1 MKWLSA
7 GLTFVNLSV
16 VCGLLLGMVGHGLNV
31 LSASLALICGTAFAI
46 AAWLGTTD
54 PAASKKT
61 AKSLAVVQNR
71 TESKPRR
78 ERRAAENATSPQWRR
93 VSKTIEIAVESVADQ
108 LATLSA
114 RRYRHLWFWVMAAFF
129 AMFAVRS
136 FCWLL
141 YIDGGDWKI
150 QSPNNLGDLSL
161 HITLIRNFANGVPLW
176 PDNPIYALSKLRYPA
191 GIDLFNALLCL
202 VHVDLMRG
210 LVWTGLLASLATFY
224 AFFRWG
230 GTFAVAGFLF
240 NGGIAGFQFLK
251 TLKFLDYQGTQAD
264 IVHRPIAWKSIALSM
279 FVTQRGWL
287 YAIPAALILLW
298 HWRKKYFRQTPA
310 VEATFSTPGASS
322 AEAAAKAAA
331 KADDPEAQ
339 PPTATDDAG
348 LATAVN
354 GRSNRKGPLPFW
366 VELSLYASMPLFHVH
381 TFIALTI
388 VLVIAL
394 FFERLTWPKI
404 FSEAP
409 LRRHAATL
417 LSAALI
423 PATFFVWLVT
433 DQFHA
438 KSMVKWHP
446 GWVQDSAD
454 FGAPFFRMGGA
465 ANFGSATAFGSLLQK
480 TWNGVVAP
488 FFQFWLTNFGLW
500 VLLALALVALCG
512 WHAWKAGWRWG
523 TKPPADVAFVLS
535 AVVIFAIGYFV
546 QTAPW
551 DWDNLKLMVW
561 GYFLILPFL
570 WSDLIGRWAFPE
582 RAVTCIA
589 LFASGFITLLGGLAA
604 GHPGFGLIDR
614 ARLDAIGT
622 AVRPLPVEARFAA
635 YPTYNHPLL
644 LQGRKVVLGYPGHL
658 WTEGF
663 DYDNPN
669 RQLTALMR
677 GAPNWREAAQ
687 ALGVRYIFW
696 GRDET
701 ANYQGSSRPWE
712 TTARRIAS
720 GDWGAIY
727 DLSPESPSR

>member
-16 VCGLLLGMVGHGLNV
+16 VCGLLLGMVGHGLNA
-31 LSASLALICGTAFAI
+31 LSAALALLCGLAFAV
-46 AAWLGTTD
+46 AAWLGTSD
-54 PAASKKT
+54 PDKPGRSGLKF
-61 AKSLAVVQNR
+61 AKP
-71 TESKPRR
+71 T
-78 ERRAAENATSPQWRR
+78 WRYG
-93 VSKTIEIAVESVADQ
+93 KI
-108 LATLSA
+108 
-114 RRYRHLWFWVMAAFF
+114 WFWLVAAFF
-129 AMFAVRS
+129 ALFAVRS

-161 HITLIRNFANGVPLW
+161 HITLIRNFANGVHLW
-176 PDNPIYALSKLRYPA
+176 PDSPIYALSKLRYPA

-210 LVWTGLLASLATFY
+210 LVWTGLLGSLATFY

-230 GTFAVAGFLF
+230 GTFGVAGFLF

-251 TLKFLDYQGTQAD
+251 TLKFLDYQGGNK
-264 IVHRPIAWKSIALSM
+264 IAWKSIPLSM

-287 YAIPAALILLW
+287 YAIPAGLVLLW
-298 HWRKKYFRQTPA
+298 HWRGKFFRETSIVPTRRDLSA
-310 VEATFSTPGASS
+310 PDTSS
-322 AEAAAKAAA
+322 AEAAAKAG
-331 KADDPEAQ
+331 KKGNDPEAQ
-339 PPTATDDAG
+339 APVAADDVG
-348 LATAVN
+348 QATAVN
-354 GRSNRKGPLPFW
+354 ARGNSKGPLPFW

-381 TFIALTI
+381 TFIVLTI

-409 LRRHAATL
+409 IRRHATTL

-500 VLLALALVALCG
+500 VLLALALVALCV
-512 WHAWKAGWRWG
+512 WNAWKAGWRWG

-582 RAVTCIA
+582 RAVTCLA
-589 LFASGFITLLGGLAA
+589 LFASGFITLLGGLTA

-663 DYDNPN
+663 DYNEPN

-677 GAPNWREAAQ
+677 GAPNWRETAQ

-701 ANYQGSSRPWE
+701 TNYQGSSRPWE

-727 DLSPESPSR
+727 DLAPESPSR

>member
-16 VCGLLLGMVGHGLNV
+16 VCGLLLGMVGHGLNA
-31 LSASLALICGTAFAI
+31 LSAALALICGVAFTA
-46 AAWLGTTD
+46 AAWLGTSD
-54 PAASKKT
+54 PDKPGGSGVKF
-61 AKSLAVVQNR
+61 AKPA
-71 TESKPRR
+71 
-78 ERRAAENATSPQWRR
+78 WRYG
-93 VSKTIEIAVESVADQ
+93 KI
-108 LATLSA
+108 
-114 RRYRHLWFWVMAAFF
+114 WFWLVAAFF
-129 AMFAVRS
+129 ALFAVRS

-141 YIDGGDWKI
+141 YIDGGDLKI

-161 HITLIRNFANGVPLW
+161 HITLIRNFANGVHLW
-176 PDNPIYALSKLRYPA
+176 PDSPIYALSKLRYPA
-191 GIDLFNALLCL
+191 GIDLFNALLSL
-202 VHVDLMRG
+202 VHVDLIRG
-210 LVWTGLLASLATFY
+210 LVWTGLLGSLATFY

-230 GTFAVAGFLF
+230 GTFGVAGFLF

-251 TLKFLDYQGTQAD
+251 TLKFLDYQGGNK
-264 IVHRPIAWKSIALSM
+264 IAWKSIPLSM

-287 YAIPAALILLW
+287 YAIPAGLVLLW
-298 HWRKKYFRQTPA
+298 HWREKYFCETPIVPTRRDLSA
-310 VEATFSTPGASS
+310 RDTSS

-331 KADDPEAQ
+331 KGDDPEAQ
-339 PPTATDDAG
+339 PPVVANDVGQT
-348 LATAVN
+348 TAVN
-354 GRSNRKGPLPFW
+354 VSSNSKGPLPFW

-465 ANFGSATAFGSLLQK
+465 ANFGSATGFGSLLQK

-523 TKPPADVAFVLS
+523 TKPPAAVAFVLS

-701 ANYQGSSRPWE
+701 ANYHGSSRPWE

-727 DLSPESPSR
+727 DLSPELPSR

>member
-7 GLTFVNLSV
+7 GLTFVNLSA

-31 LSASLALICGTAFAI
+31 LSAAVALLCGAAFAV
-46 AAWLGTTD
+46 AAWLGTSD
-54 PAASKKT
+54 PD
-61 AKSLAVVQNR
+61 KSGQSETR
-71 TESKPRR
+71 SKPQRR
-78 ERRAAENATSPQWRR
+78 S
-93 VSKTIEIAVESVADQ
+93 SDKTPESTPAP
-108 LATLSA
+108 
-114 RRYRHLWFWVMAAFF
+114 RRYGKIWFWLMAAFF
-129 AMFAVRS
+129 ALFAVRS

-141 YIDGGDWKI
+141 YIDGSELKI

-161 HITLIRNFANGVPLW
+161 HITLIRTFASGVPLW
-176 PDNPIYALSKLRYPA
+176 PDNPIYAFSKLRYPA

-202 VHVDLMRG
+202 VHVDLIRG

-230 GTFAVAGFLF
+230 GTFGVAGFLF
-240 NGGIAGFQFLK
+240 NGGIVGFQFLK
-251 TLKFLDYQGTQAD
+251 TLQFLDYQGGNK
-264 IVHRPIAWKSIALSM
+264 IAWKSIPLSM

-298 HWRKKYFRQTPA
+298 HWREKYFRENTLVP
-310 VEATFSTPGASS
+310 TTRSDSSTASADS
-322 AEAAAKAAA
+322 AEVVAAT
-331 KADDPEAQ
+331 DEPEGQ
-339 PPTATDDAG
+339 PSVATDD
-348 LATAVN
+348 TD
-354 GRSNRKGPLPFW
+354 RSANNAPASSQGPLPFW

-388 VLVIAL
+388 VLLVAL
-394 FFERLTWPKI
+394 LFERPKWPNI
-404 FSEAP
+404 FRDAP
-409 LRRHAATL
+409 IRRHVAAL
-417 LSAALI
+417 LASALI

-433 DQFHA
+433 DHFRA
-438 KSMVKWHP
+438 KSLLKWHP

-454 FGAPFFRMGGA
+454 FAAPFFRMGGA
-465 ANFGSATAFGSLLQK
+465 ANFGSATMFGSLLQK
-480 TWNGVVAP
+480 TWNGVIAP

-500 VLLALALVALCG
+500 ILLALALVALCG
-512 WHAWKAGWRWG
+512 WRAWKAGWRWG
-523 TKPPADVAFVLS
+523 KKPPADIVFVLS

-582 RAVTCIA
+582 RAVTCVV
-589 LFASGFITLLGGLAA
+589 LFASGFVTLLGGLTA
-604 GHPGFGLIDR
+604 GHPGFGLIER
-614 ARLDAIGT
+614 ARLDAIGS
-622 AVRPLPVEARFAA
+622 AVRPLPLEARFAA

-663 DYDNPN
+663 DYNDANN
-669 RQLTALMR
+669 KLTALMR
-677 GAPNWREAAQ
+677 GAPNWRETAK

-696 GRDET
+696 GSDEK
-701 ANYQGSSRPWE
+701 ANYQGSAHPWE
-712 TTARRIAS
+712 TEARRVAS

-727 DLSPESPSR
+727 DLAPESSSR

>member
-31 LSASLALICGTAFAI
+31 LSAALALVCGAAFAV
-46 AAWLGTTD
+46 AAWLGTSD
-54 PAASKKT
+54 PDKPGGPKV
-61 AKSLAVVQNR
+61 KS
-71 TESKPRR
+71 SKP
-78 ERRAAENATSPQWRR
+78 T
-93 VSKTIEIAVESVADQ
+93 V
-108 LATLSA
+108 
-114 RRYRHLWFWVMAAFF
+114 RYRKFWFWVVAAFF
-129 AMFAVRS
+129 ALFAVRS

-141 YIDGGDWKI
+141 YIDGGEWKI

-161 HITLIRNFANGVPLW
+161 HITLIRNFANGVHLW
-176 PDNPIYALSKLRYPA
+176 PDSPIYALSKLRYPA

-210 LVWTGLLASLATFY
+210 LVWTGLLGSLATFY

-230 GTFAVAGFLF
+230 GTFGVAGFLF

-251 TLKFLDYQGTQAD
+251 TLKFLDYQGGNK
-264 IVHRPIAWKSIALSM
+264 IAWKSIPLSM

-287 YAIPAALILLW
+287 YAIPAALVLLW
-298 HWRKKYFRQTPA
+298 HWREKYFRETPIVPTGRDLSA
-310 VEATFSTPGASS
+310 PDAAS
-322 AEAAAKAAA
+322 AEAAAKTGA
-331 KADDPEAQ
+331 KEDDSEARPPVAADDVGQ
-339 PPTATDDAG
+339 
-348 LATAVN
+348 ATAVN
-354 GRSNRKGPLPFW
+354 ARSNSRGPLPFW

-409 LRRHAATL
+409 MRRHATKL
-417 LSAALI
+417 LGAALI

-480 TWNGVVAP
+480 TWNGVIAP

-500 VLLALALVALCG
+500 VLLALALVGLCG
-512 WHAWKAGWRWG
+512 WRAWKAGWRWG
-523 TKPPADVAFVLS
+523 TKPPADVAFVLP

-582 RAVTCIA
+582 RAVTCVA

-604 GHPGFGLIDR
+604 GHPGFGLMDR

-663 DYDNPN
+663 DYDKPN
-669 RQLTALMR
+669 RELASLMR
-677 GAPNWREAAQ
+677 GAPNWREAAK

-701 ANYQGSSRPWE
+701 ANYQGSTRPWE
-712 TTARRIAS
+712 TTARRTAS

-727 DLSPESPSR
+727 DLSPESP